1 MALIK
6 ATGVKRIFKVGSI
19 EVHALRGVDIEIEQG
34 EFVAIIGK
42 SGAGKSTLMYQLS
55 ILDHPTEG
63 TIEID
68 GHITE
73 RMSSAERTSFRLNK
87 LGYVFQDYALVPE
100 LTAEENVMLPL
111 LMRGDGAISARLKA
125 RAVLDR
131 LGLEDRVDRRPG
143 RLSGGEQQRVSIAR
157 AIAHDPVILF
167 ADEPTANL
175 DTETSAQLLQYMQ
188 DLHRAGQ
195 TIVMVTHELEYAA
208 KAQRV
213 IVVEDG
219 RIKKAG
225 TPKELELHQRRVHQ
239 S

>member
-1 MALIK
+1 MSLIK
-6 ATGVKRIFKVGSI
+6 ATGVERTFKVGSI
-19 EVHALRGVDIEIEQG
+19 EVHALRGVDIEIERG
-34 EFVAIIGK
+34 EFIAIIGK

-55 ILDHPTEG
+55 ILDHPTAG
-63 TIEID
+63 TIQVD
-68 GHITE
+68 GHFTE

-111 LMRGDGAISARLKA
+111 LMRGDGAMGARLKA
-125 RAVLDR
+125 RSVLDR
-131 LGLEDRVDRRPG
+131 LGLEDRAERRPG

-175 DTETSAQLLQYMQ
+175 DTETSTQLLTYIQ
-188 DLHRAGQ
+188 DLHKAGQ

-213 IVVEDG
+213 YVIEDG
-219 RIKKAG
+219 KVKKSG
-225 TPKELELHQRRVHQ
+225 TPKELELHKHHEN
-239 S
+239 